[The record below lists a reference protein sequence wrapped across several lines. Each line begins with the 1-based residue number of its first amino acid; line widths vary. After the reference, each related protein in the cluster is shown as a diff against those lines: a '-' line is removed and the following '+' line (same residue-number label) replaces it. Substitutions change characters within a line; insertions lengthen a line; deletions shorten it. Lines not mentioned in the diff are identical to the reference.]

1 MKQKKL
7 IVFLL
12 LSLLG
17 LNHLNGQEKKNTIN
31 ISGIIAHY
39 IGIYDYPLYGQPK
52 GYYGFL
58 SPGAEI
64 LYWRQFPHKIEFGT
78 GINMQKVY
86 VQSKVDITYA
96 YTLRFQYHE
105 LSVPILLRKN
115 FTLKNQNLWY
125 VTAGIYN
132 GKQLNIVSRY
142 PTSVD
147 WTRWDDLKT
156 IAGYSND
163 HFFSDLYF
171 DAGYTKSF
179 NKYGELSFS
188 PFFSYRINS
197 TWLNTYE
204 KKSHWGSKLIY
215 SIKF

>member
-39 IGIYDYPLYGQPK
+39 TGINNSPQYGHPEGFYRFPLS
-52 GYYGFL
+52 L
-58 SPGAEI
+58 GAEI
-64 LYWRQFPHKIEFGT
+64 LYWRQISHNIELGT
-78 GINMQKVY
+78 GITLQKVQ
-86 VQSKVDITYA
+86 VQSTVN
-96 YTLRFQYHE
+96 YTLRFQYRE

-156 IAGYSND
+156 IAGYSSD

-188 PFFSYRINS
+188 PFFSYRVNS

-204 KKSHWGSKLIY
+204 KKSHWGVKLIY
-215 SIKF
+215 SFKF